1 MKNVDNR
8 VWNSLVNDA
17 NNEKLIFINYYYFF
31 Y

>member
-17 NNEKLIFINYYYFF
+17 NNENLIFINYYYFF